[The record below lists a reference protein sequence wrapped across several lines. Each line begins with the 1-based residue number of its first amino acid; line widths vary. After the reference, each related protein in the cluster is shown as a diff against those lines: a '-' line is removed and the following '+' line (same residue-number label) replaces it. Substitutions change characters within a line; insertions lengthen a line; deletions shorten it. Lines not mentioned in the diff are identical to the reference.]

1 MITTNRIIKF
11 DGAKNFRDI
20 GGLETVSGHPMKQ
33 GVLFRSDALH
43 KLTKRDA
50 RKIEDLNI
58 KLICDLRTPNER
70 KGKLDRLQY
79 RSAIRRVNIPL
90 YPFPLRQDPGVYAR
104 MMSFLFGKYKGIDL
118 ALFMREN
125 YLRVALEHPRE
136 INGIITLLSDGNNV
150 PAIIH
155 CAGGKDRTGW
165 LSFLLQSLAGV
176 PQERMF
182 EDYLL
187 SNDFLLRD
195 LKKTDRTI
203 KWLTFFQ
210 FDLNTMRPMLEA
222 RADYLKNT
230 IGVVL
235 EKHGTIEAYLTNV
248 CGISHE
254 TLHRM
259 RELLLKEKW

>member
-1 MITTNRIIKF
+1 MINTNRIIAF

-20 GGLETVSGHPMKQ
+20 GGLYTVSGHPMKQ

-43 KLTKRDA
+43 KLTKKDTW
-50 RKIEDLNI
+50 KIEDLNI

-70 KGKLDRLQY
+70 KGKLDRLPY
-79 RSAIRRVNIPL
+79 RSKIRVENIPL
-90 YPFPLRQDPGVYAR
+90 YPFPLRQDPGAFTR

-136 INGIITLLSDGNNV
+136 INEIITLLSYVNNV

-176 PQERMF
+176 PQELMF

-230 IGVVL
+230 LGVIL
-235 EKHGTIEAYLTNV
+235 EKYGTIEGYLTKA
-248 CGISHE
+248 CGISPE
-254 TLHRM
+254 TLHRV
-259 RELLLKEKW
+259 RELLLKED